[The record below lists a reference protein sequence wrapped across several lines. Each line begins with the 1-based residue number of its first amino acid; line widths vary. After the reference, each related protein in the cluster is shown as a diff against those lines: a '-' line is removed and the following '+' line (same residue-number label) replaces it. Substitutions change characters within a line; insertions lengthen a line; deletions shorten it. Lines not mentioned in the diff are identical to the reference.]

1 MPSSRI
7 SEAQLT
13 TANTNLDG
21 TGTTV
26 DLITGVAGD
35 TEIRQIQIKAVTA
48 TNSGMIRLFIKK
60 SAGPTRLYREVPVS
74 AVTPSGSVSSWESA
88 VVIAGVR
95 LSLGDKLI
103 GSTQNSETFNV
114 IIFAT
119 DLA

>member
-7 SEAQLT
+7 AEAQLT

-48 TNSGMIRLFIKK
+48 TTSGMIRLFVKK
-60 SAGPTRLYREVPVS
+60 STGSARLYREIPVS
-74 AVTPSGSVSSWESA
+74 AVTPSGSVSTWEST
-88 VVIAGVR
+88 VIVAGVR
-95 LSLGDKLI
+95 LAVGDKLI